1 MSRKEIIELFL
12 RLAKQYCNKGDFVF
26 VKRAGN
32 REFMAQHGL
41 SHHTVR
47 DVIRQLTADTCF
59 DGPEEDRDPKYA
71 KKWTVAEFS
80 PMLDGTKLYLKISVN
95 NEDQVCKCLSIKEYK
110 ERD

>member
-12 RLAKQYCNKGDFVF
+12 RLAKQYCNKGGFVF
-26 VKRAGN
+26 VPRPDS
-32 REFMAQHGL
+32 REFMLEHGL
-41 SHHTVR
+41 SLHTIR